1 MIFVNLWGY
10 NPYSRNSQCKGPV
23 VRALVECLK
32 DHLEVSGISQVK
44 LVVKNPSANVGY
56 VRDSD
61 SVPGLGRYPGE
72 RHGNPLQYSYLEN
85 PMTEEPGGLQPMG
98 SQRVGHDSAT
108 NNMYRQSLL
117 NIHQGK
123 KK

>member
-72 RHGNPLQYSYLEN
+72 RHGNPLQYSCLKN
-85 PMTEEPGGLQPMG
+85 SLVGGVCQ
-98 SQRVGHDSAT
+98 AT
-108 NNMYRQSLL
+108 VHGKLVSLFIS
-117 NIHQGK
+117 NTS
-123 KK
+123 